1 MEKRVQKRVRRK
13 IMLDLVLI
21 TGLSGALFWLDVYT
35 SIPDQLTV
43 ASDEQNTEIF
53 QNTFPEWLEEV
64 VVADSQD
71 KSNIPAENLT
81 VTGTAEDDSYVVQCS
96 LFGAIPI
103 KKVAVDV
110 VDRQTV
116 IPCGIPIG
124 IYMKTQGVLIVG
136 TGEVCDMYGEPQNP
150 GGDLVHSGDYILA
163 VNDVPVSEK
172 EEVVRQISQAAGG
185 EVKLTVLRDSDIIE
199 LQAPVIQTGEN
210 EYKAGIWIRDDTQ
223 GIGTLTYVTEDGS
236 FGALGH
242 GINDIDT
249 STLLTLE
256 GGNIYDAKVCSIVK
270 GMDGMPGEVG
280 GIIDYQPENILG
292 TITENSEIGIFGE
305 LSSGADENSTA
316 GTGLEMSETTTL
328 EYDTSG
334 ADAVRAEI
342 ADIEEMEV
350 AYRQEIQTGPATILS
365 EITGERKEYQ
375 IEIEKINLNNSDAN
389 KSMVIRVTDP
399 ELLEI
404 TGGIVRGMSGSP
416 ILQNGKIV
424 GAVTHVFVKDPTR
437 GYGIFIE
444 NMLEKTKE

>member
-1 MEKRVQKRVRRK
+1 M
-13 IMLDLVLI
+13 
-21 TGLSGALFWLDVYT
+21 
-35 SIPDQLTV
+35 
-43 ASDEQNTEIF
+43 
-53 QNTFPEWLEEV
+53 
-64 VVADSQD
+64 
-71 KSNIPAENLT
+71 
-81 VTGTAEDDSYVVQCS
+81 
-96 LFGAIPI
+96 
-103 KKVAVDV
+103 
-110 VDRQTV
+110 
-116 IPCGIPIG
+116 
-124 IYMKTQGVLIVG
+124 
-136 TGEVCDMYGEPQNP
+136 
-150 GGDLVHSGDYILA
+150 
-163 VNDVPVSEK
+163 NDIPVSEK
-172 EEVVRQISQAAGG
+172 EEVVQQINQAVDG

-199 LQAPVIQTGEN
+199 LQAPVVQTGEK

-223 GIGTLTYVTEDGS
+223 GIGTLTYVAEDGT

-270 GMDGMPGEVG
+270 GMDGSPGEVG
-280 GIIDYQPENILG
+280 GIIDYQTENILG
-292 TITENSEIGIFGE
+292 TIIENSEIGIFGE
-305 LSSGADENSTA
+305 MISKADTTESDIAGAD
-316 GTGLEMSETTTL
+316 G
-328 EYDTSG
+328 
-334 ADAVRAEI
+334 VRAEI
-342 ADIEEMEV
+342 RGIEEMEV

-389 KSMVIRVTDP
+389 KSMVIKVTDP

-444 NMLEKTKE
+444 NMIEQNKG

>member
-1 MEKRVQKRVRRK
+1 
-13 IMLDLVLI
+13 MLFFFDDAEFI
-21 TGLSGALFWLDVYT
+21 KGKGC
-35 SIPDQLTV
+35 
-43 ASDEQNTEIF
+43 EQMGKTTQIF
-53 QNTFPEWLEEV
+53 QNIFPEWLEET
-64 VVADSQD
+64 VVADGQGKSDIPSGNLTITGKLSDSKGMD
-71 KSNIPAENLT
+71 KSVT
-81 VTGTAEDDSYVVQCS
+81 VEKAVSDGEDSYVVQCS

-103 KKVAVDV
+103 KKVEVDV
-110 VDRQTV
+110 VERQKIV
-116 IPCGIPIG
+116 PCGIPVG

-136 TGEVCDMYGEPQNP
+136 TGEVCDMQGEPKNP

-163 VNDVPVSEK
+163 VNDIPVSEK
-172 EEVVRQISQAAGG
+172 EEVVQQIGQAAGG

-199 LQAPVIQTGEN
+199 LQAPVIQTGKN

-223 GIGTLTYVTEDGS
+223 GIGTLTYVTGDGT

-256 GGNIYDAKVCSIVK
+256 SGNIYDAKVCSIVK

-280 GIIDYQPENILG
+280 GVIDYQP
-292 TITENSEIGIFGE
+292 ENSEIGIFGT
-305 LSSGADENSTA
+305 LSSELE
-316 GTGLEMSETTTL
+316 TG
-328 EYDTSG
+328 
-334 ADAVRAEI
+334 
-342 ADIEEMEV
+342 IEEMEV
-350 AYRQEIQTGPATILS
+350 AYRQEIQTGSATILS

-444 NMLEKTKE
+444 NMLEKTKK